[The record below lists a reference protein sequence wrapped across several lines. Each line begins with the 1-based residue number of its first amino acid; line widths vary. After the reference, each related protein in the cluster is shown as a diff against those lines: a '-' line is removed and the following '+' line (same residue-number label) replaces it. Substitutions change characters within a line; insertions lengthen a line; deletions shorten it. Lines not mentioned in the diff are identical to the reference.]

1 MLSRLASQWLSW
13 TIRLPTL
20 QHLYNTTPG
29 SWHWSD
35 ATPYHSTAP
44 GSCLLDCSWSTP
56 TFGLHWSEHAVSHA
70 NHWPLFRVRT
80 CQLIPCWVHLLTW
93 TWLSAHQSPSSTLPC
108 SSALTHRTWTS
119 KDGSA
124 GTFRNGAVMAD
135 VTDFASNTACSW
147 MSVDLEPSIS
157 CLATWSVR
165 GPCFSSWSTNLVSR
179 PASIASV
186 AANSS
191 LENVDL
197 VSVPLRRISRGAF
210 LLRPAMP
217 PSGVHSSLKR
227 PTVSL
232 ATDLSTMPCITWVCA
247 A

>member
-1 MLSRLASQWLSW
+1 MALEWCNTLPLYGSRVVSSGLQLVDTNLWPSLVRACRISCQPLATVSSADLSTDPLLS
-13 TIRLPTL
+13 P
-20 QHLYNTTPG
+20 
-29 SWHWSD
+29 S
-35 ATPYHSTAP
+35 
-44 GSCLLDCSWSTP
+44 
-56 TFGLHWSEHAVSHA
+56 A
-70 NHWPLFRVRT
+70 NMDLV
-80 CQLIPCWVHLLTW
+80 
-93 TWLSAHQSPSSTLPC
+93 SAHQSPSSTLPC